1 MKCKKCGN
9 ELKESAKFCGKCGE
23 GVTEEKNT
31 ETKSVK
37 KKSNRL
43 SIVVAIIC
51 VIVVGCVYYLN
62 NRTENVELLIKYTIY
77 NEDGYLS
84 GWRENKYDEE
94 GNLKLTKNYS
104 KDGSLSG
111 YAEFN
116 EYGRTK
122 LVFYND
128 DGEIQLQIDTLYG
141 SKDKKIR
148 EEEKEYWHGILTT
161 YVRTYE
167 YPEPMMCIYE
177 EKCKVDGDDNELYKN
192 NVYYYYNEEGDLI
205 KKEQWGS
212 VSLESLTEYE
222 YEYDQY
228 GNILEQSYQ
237 ADHGLNMGTEYQYST
252 SGRKTYKYDAHGNKV
267 EEISYDEDGNQ
278 ESKYTYENEYETFKI
293 KKKLW

>member
-148 EEEKEYWHGILTT
+148 EEEKEYWHGILTKL
-161 YVRTYE
+161 YPLSRT
-167 YPEPMMCIYE
+167 
-177 EKCKVDGDDNELYKN
+177 
-192 NVYYYYNEEGDLI
+192 
-205 KKEQWGS
+205 
-212 VSLESLTEYE
+212 
-222 YEYDQY
+222 
-228 GNILEQSYQ
+228 
-237 ADHGLNMGTEYQYST
+237 
-252 SGRKTYKYDAHGNKV
+252 
-267 EEISYDEDGNQ
+267 
-278 ESKYTYENEYETFKI
+278 F
-293 KKKLW
+293 

>member
-1 MKCKKCGN
+1 MMKCKKCGN

-23 GVTEEKNT
+23 AVTEEKNT

-62 NRTENVELLIKYTIY
+62 NRTENVELLTKYTIY

-122 LVFYND
+122 LILYND
-128 DGEIQLQIDTLYG
+128 DGEIGLQINTLYG

-148 EEEKEYWHGILTT
+148 EEEEMNWGDHIST

-167 YPEPMMCIYE
+167 YPEPMMCIE
-177 EKCKVDGDDNELYKN
+177 EEYKVDGEDNELYKK
-192 NVYYYYNEEGDLI
+192 NVCYYNEKGDLI
-205 KKEQWGS
+205 KEEQWNS
-212 VSLESLTEYE
+212 VFMESLTEYE

-237 ADHGLNMGTEYQYST
+237 TDPGLSMGTEYQYST

-267 EEISYDEDGNQ
+267 EEISYDGDGNQ
-278 ESKYTYENEYETFKI
+278 KSKYTYENAYETFKI